1 MKTTLF
7 YLALVFGVG
16 TVPSVLAEA
25 SSTEKGRSS
34 SPYTNYEYKILGV
47 SKYAARQD
55 LEEELNRLGKLGWK
69 IEAVER
75 VVFGGMRDTLEIFLS
90 RKGIEYGK

>member
-1 MKTTLF
+1 MMKTTF
-7 YLALVFGVG
+7 LAPLLL
-16 TVPSVLAEA
+16 LASL
-25 SSTEKGRSS
+25 SSTSNAGEELSKKSEFS
-34 SPYTNYEYKILGV
+34 SPTYEYKILGV
-47 SKYAARQD
+47 SKYAARED

-90 RKGIEYGK
+90 RERGNHEK